1 MKAEAEAAFPAEEAG
16 AEAWGGRA
24 LAGSLVSGRPSS
36 GKWPGKSQEPSQ
48 RGFCLFEGG
57 GLCQGPG
64 GDTGLLHRS
73 FKGRKCG
80 QRGGQVR
87 GYCTGPSGEVIK
99 APVATTRGISGGRE
113 KCAPVRSADLDDP
126 LSS

>member
-57 GLCQGPG
+57 GLCQGFGPG

-73 FKGRKCG
+73 SKEGNAG
-80 QRGGQVR
+80 SEGV
-87 GYCTGPSGEVIK
+87 S
-99 APVATTRGISGGRE
+99 
-113 KCAPVRSADLDDP
+113 
-126 LSS
+126 